1 MSLLSSLLSRSAKL
15 CLFLA
20 LSVSSA
26 LISHLSADA
35 AKLRGPADFV
45 WIESEKPTSSNADV
59 KPSPWGGKVMSGDNW
74 LQVNIEDKDVEKKTP
89 AGGVLL
95 SYKIE
100 APTTGKYQ
108 VWNRVGFENVR
119 SSFDWRVD
127 DGVWKTISP
136 DEITTDLTEIG
147 FWASIA
153 WLKMGESFLT
163 SGSHTLQIR
172 LPITYDTQKK
182 PQRIFYSS
190 DALCLTKGDFHP
202 NGLYE
207 PNDTSWQTG
216 AIQAA
221 ANNVFK
227 MPATRSASQS
237 ALSLKGDWQIARWD
251 EMLVHDRTVPIKS
264 LPNREDLHWKSTSVP
279 GDKNLQHPEMTF
291 AHRYFLRTRVDI
303 PAGAKDHSYYLH
315 FPSLNMIAS
324 VFVNGQYCGSDDT
337 PFALWDCD
345 ITKAVKSGVNEI
357 WVGIKDTYYAIE
369 TGDGKN
375 VRTSF
380 MLPTEFF
387 TDNQGSSMSLD
398 FPVWNHRENGIL
410 QEPTL
415 VSAGTVYTSDV
426 FALPS
431 VKNKSLGLEITLK
444 NPTANS
450 FEVTI
455 ANTVAPLTGGA
466 SEKTFAP
473 KQISIP
479 AGKETIVKFS
489 ESFTNAK
496 LWWPDDT
503 RQYLVTTKLSIGGK
517 QIDTR
522 TTKFGFR
529 EWDWRGASFTLNG
542 IPWHGRADLAD
553 FGVENPETAV
563 AVWRKHGQNM
573 QRLWNESG
581 QGGMNL
587 EQTLDFYDSHGVPVR
602 RTGIFDGEKAAYRLT
617 EQAKVDGKD
626 TTVAR
631 RALFDNWHR
640 QLRAWA
646 KGQRNHPSI
655 FIWSMENEI
664 TFINSSVFGLNP
676 ITDPEM
682 RKASRILAQLDRTRP
697 QMTDGGN
704 ALLDESLPVYGG
716 HYMEAPLTS
725 LPDAAYVAKGLTN
738 RQKWPI
744 TQQKPILMGEAYFGS
759 GYELSS
765 LATVGGESAFVGK
778 AESHPALGLIGKIYS
793 EGYRWNGISFQFWLG
808 GESDTYYNSWQPVA
822 VLCRQWDWTFGSGQK
837 VVRTL
842 GIFNDTRFDDPIT
855 LTWTLSIGGKTVAT
869 DRSVHK
875 IAAGTNDKFDVTLT
889 IPQVSARQEG
899 EWTLTLSQKGKQVFQ
914 DIKQVSVM
922 GTGRQTALFHK
933 SKTKNNRRG
942 SKSQGSKPHS
952 KVAIG
957 NVISDRV
964 EIGAPKQDRSAAG
977 LLAVYDPN
985 KSVTSLLTADKIAF
999 TSIGSLISLP
1009 ANAKT
1014 LLIGKNALDV
1024 TMSTSSSLAAYAA
1037 SGRSVIVLEQKF
1049 PLQFQALPG
1058 AMRLDKN
1065 EGRIGFVEDLDHPVM
1080 KGLAQKDF
1088 FTWSGDGVLY
1098 RNAYNK
1104 PTSGGKSLLQCDD
1117 QLKDSALIEMP
1128 SGKGILLL
1136 SQLVIGEKA
1145 AASPVAHR
1153 LLLNMIDYG
1162 QAYKQVFRSV
1172 ALVSENPR
1180 LTKAVD
1186 GIGVAYGKES
1196 DVLSAIAKSGGIVVA
1211 SATPSNLK
1219 SLAENEPKLKAF
1231 TESGGWLLLNALTPE
1246 GLQDY
1251 NKLVGVEHLIRPFGR
1266 EKVTFP
1272 AVRSPLT
1279 AGLATSNIVIGSGKQ
1294 IFDYSAGQYPATD
1307 AFSYV
1312 VDYDD
1317 VAPFGK
1323 SSFFAYSN
1331 ITNNFVSADG
1341 WPLII
1346 DFPVLSDGKTF
1357 SIPITFSR
1365 PETITEFT
1373 YVGNLMYAPTT
1384 KVNLVLDGNNRRIEL
1399 PTRPDDQPQ
1408 TFTIPSPVAAKEIT
1422 LEIAAWKSVPEK
1434 KQNGQDLVGIDNI
1447 DLKAKR
1453 SPEFYKKVKPLLNIG
1468 AMVAYPQGSGGIVL
1482 CNVNFL
1488 DNEAVPENVTKKQT
1502 ILATLLRNMKA
1513 PFAGSGNAITSANLV
1528 YQPIDISKQANQY
1541 RGEQGWFGDK
1551 NFSFAAFPGG
1561 KQTFAG
1567 VDYNIYSFATSPV
1580 PTAVMLAGDG
1590 VPGGLADSIHGIPV
1604 NRKADALFFLQ
1615 AARIDQRRNEQEV
1628 RDNAKFEMADYVI
1641 NYADGQQVK
1650 VPVYSE
1656 IDIEDYKQKS
1666 PAPLPG
1672 AQIAWLRLYEGTP
1685 YTEVA
1690 YQMQWNN
1697 PRPNVEIKSIDLV
1710 YGPQRRGVIA
1720 LLAISAGTQSGVAR

>member
-1 MSLLSSLLSRSAKL
+1 MPATLHEKVIQMHSKLFQFATARL
-15 CLFLA
+15 CLGMAVSLFCFQCP
-20 LSVSSA
+20 SSA
-26 LISHLSADA
+26 FA
-35 AKLRGPADFV
+35 AQKEPADFV
-45 WIESEKPTSSNADV
+45 WVESEKPTAANIDM

-74 LQVNIEDKDVEKKTP
+74 LQVNIDDKDVEKKTP
-89 AGGVLL
+89 AGGILL
-95 SYKIE
+95 SYKFN
-100 APTTGKYQ
+100 APTTGTYQ
-108 VWNRVGFENVR
+108 VWNRLGFENVR
-119 SSFDWRVD
+119 SAFDWRLD
-127 DGVWKTISP
+127 DAAWKAVSP

-153 WLKMGESFLT
+153 WLKMGQT
-163 SGSHTLQIR
+163 SLNAGSHTLQIR
-172 LPITYDTQKK
+172 LPITYDVQKK

-190 DALCLTKGDFHP
+190 DALCLFKGDFHP
-202 NGLYE
+202 NGPYR
-207 PNDTSWQTG
+207 PNDMSWQTP
-216 AIQAA
+216 AIKSA
-221 ANNVFK
+221 ANKTFS
-227 MPATRSASQS
+227 MPATTPSAQN
-237 ALSLKGDWQIARWD
+237 ALSLRGEWQIARWD
-251 EMLVHDRTVPIKS
+251 EMLVKDRTAPIKS
-264 LPNREDLHWKSTSVP
+264 LPNPEDLHWESISIP
-279 GDKNLQHPEMTF
+279 GDKNKQRPELTF

-303 PAGAKDHSYYLH
+303 PAGSKDHSYYLH

-345 ITKAVKSGVNEI
+345 ISKAVKSGNNEI
-357 WVGIKDTYYAIE
+357 WVGIKDTYYAID
-369 TGDGKN
+369 TNDGKN
-375 VRTSF
+375 LRTSF
-380 MLPTEFF
+380 MMPTEFF
-387 TDNQGSSMSLD
+387 TDNQGSSMTLD

-415 VSAGTVYTSDV
+415 VSAGKVYTSDV

-444 NPTANS
+444 NPTANPID
-450 FEVTI
+450 VTV
-455 ANTVAPLTGGA
+455 ANSVAPLKSGDT
-466 SEKTFAP
+466 EKTFET
-473 KQISIP
+473 KQVQVP
-479 AGKETIVKFS
+479 AGKEVVIRLNETFAKP
-489 ESFTNAK
+489 K
-496 LWWPDDT
+496 LWWPDDPQ
-503 RQYLVTTKLSIGGK
+503 QYLVTTKLSVGGK
-517 QIDTR
+517 QLDSR

-529 EWDWRGASFTLNG
+529 EWDWHGATFTLNG

-553 FGVENPETAV
+553 FGVENPEAAV
-563 AVWRKHGQNM
+563 ATWHRHGQNM
-573 QRLWNESG
+573 QRLWNENG

-587 EQTLDFYDSHGVPVR
+587 EQTLDFYDSHGIPVR

-617 EQAKVDGKD
+617 EQVKVNGKE

-631 RALFDNWHR
+631 RALYDNWHR

-646 KGQRNHPSI
+646 RGQRNHPSI

-676 ITDPEM
+676 ITDLEM
-682 RKASRILAQLDRTRP
+682 RKAGQILAQLDPTRP

-716 HYMEAPLTS
+716 HYMEAPLSS
-725 LPDAAYVAKGLTN
+725 LPDAAYDIKGLTD

-744 TQQKPILMGEAYFGS
+744 THQKPILMGEAYFAS
-759 GYELSS
+759 GFELSS

-793 EGYRWNGISFQFWLG
+793 EGYRWNGISFHFWLG
-808 GESDTYYNSWQPVA
+808 GESDAYYNSWQPVA

-837 VVRTL
+837 VVRTM
-842 GIFNDTRFDDPIT
+842 GIFNDTRFDDPIMLTCT
-855 LTWTLSIGGKTVAT
+855 LKIGGKTAAT
-869 DRSVHK
+869 ETSVHK
-875 IAAGTNDKFDVTLT
+875 IAAGMNHKFDVTLT
-889 IPQVSARQEG
+889 MPQVSTRQEG
-899 EWTLTLSQKGKQVFQ
+899 EWTLALSVKGKQVFQ
-914 DIKQVSVM
+914 DTKQISVL
-922 GTGRQTALFHK
+922 GTGRPTALFHK
-933 SKTKNNRRG
+933 SKTQISG
-942 SKSQGSKPHS
+942 TKSTVGGAHSSAGSKPGRLRLAS
-952 KVAIG
+952 Q
-957 NVISDRV
+957 V
-964 EIGAPKQDRSAAG
+964 EGS
-977 LLAVYDPN
+977 LVVYDPN
-985 KSVTSLLTADKIAF
+985 KSVTPLLTADRITF
-999 TSIGSLISLP
+999 TPISSLSSLP

-1014 LLIGKNALDV
+1014 LLIGKDAVDAV
-1024 TMSTSSSLAAYAA
+1024 SSTSGILAAYAA
-1037 SGRSVIVLEQKF
+1037 AGRSVIVLEQKF

-1065 EGRIGFVEDLDHPVM
+1065 EGRIGFVEDLDHPIM
-1080 KGLAQKDF
+1080 MGLAQKDF

-1145 AASPVAHR
+1145 ATSPVAHR

-1162 QAYKQVFRSV
+1162 QTYKQVFRSV
-1172 ALVSENPR
+1172 ALVSDNPR

-1186 GIGVAYGKES
+1186 AIGVAYGKDS
-1196 DVLSAIAKSGGIVVA
+1196 DVLSAIAKPGSIAVV
-1211 SATPSNLK
+1211 SATSANLK
-1219 SLAENEPKLKAF
+1219 TLAQNEAKVKTF
-1231 TESGGWLLLNALTPE
+1231 TEGGGWLLLNNLTPE
-1246 GLQDY
+1246 GLGDY
-1251 NKLVGVEHLIRPFGR
+1251 NKLVGVAHLIRPFGR

-1272 AVRSPLT
+1272 AVRNPLT

-1294 IFDYSAGQYPATD
+1294 IFDYNAGQYPATD

-1323 SSFFAYSN
+1323 STFFAYDN
-1331 ITNNFVSADG
+1331 IVNNFVSADG

-1346 DFPVLSDGKTF
+1346 DFPAPTEGKPF
-1357 SIPITFSR
+1357 PIPITFPR
-1365 PETITEFT
+1365 QETITEFT
-1373 YVGNLMYAPTT
+1373 YVGNVMYNPTT
-1384 KVNLVLDGNNRRIEL
+1384 KVNLVFDGKNRVEL

-1408 TFTIPSPVAAKEIT
+1408 TFAIPSLIAAKEIT
-1422 LEIAAWKSVPEK
+1422 LEIAEWKSLPDK
-1434 KQNGQDLVGIDNI
+1434 RQNGQDLIGIDNI
-1447 DLKAKR
+1447 YLKAKR
-1453 SPEFYKKVKPLLNIG
+1453 TPEFYKKVKPLLNIG

-1488 DNEAVPENVTKKQT
+1488 DNEAVPENVIKKQT

-1513 PFAGSGNAITSANLV
+1513 PFAGSGNAISSANLV

-1551 NFSFAAFPGG
+1551 NFTFAAFPGG
-1561 KQTFAG
+1561 RQTFAG
-1567 VDYNIYSFATSPV
+1567 VDYSIYTFATSPV
-1580 PTAVMLAGDG
+1580 PTAVMLAGEG
-1590 VPGGLADSIHGIPV
+1590 VPNGLADSIRGIPV
-1604 NRKADALFFLQ
+1604 GRKADALFFLQ

-1628 RDNAKFEMADYVI
+1628 RDNSKFETADYVI

-1650 VPVYSE
+1650 VPIYSE

-1672 AQIAWLRLYEGTP
+1672 AQIAWLRPYEGTP
-1685 YTEVA
+1685 YTAVA
-1690 YQMQWNN
+1690 YQMRWNN
-1697 PRPNVEIKSIDLV
+1697 PRPNVEIKSIDIV
-1710 YGPQRRGVIA
+1710 YGQQRRGVIA
-1720 LLAISAGTQSGVAR
+1720 LLAVSAGVKSGVGK